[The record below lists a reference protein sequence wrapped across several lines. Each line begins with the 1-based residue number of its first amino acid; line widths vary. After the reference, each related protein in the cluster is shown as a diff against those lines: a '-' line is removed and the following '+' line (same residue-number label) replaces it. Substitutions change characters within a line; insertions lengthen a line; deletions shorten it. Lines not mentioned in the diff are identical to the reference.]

1 LFLTILWDPITT
13 PCDDRSK
20 EWLFVVGT
28 EKLESNTPF
37 IKATDV
43 FYTHWNQDE
52 PTLKGVSLE
61 IYPNTINVL
70 VGPGGSGKSTLCSLF
85 NGEIPHLLGGK
96 FEGTVLVDG
105 KDTHIEP
112 VKNLSQLVGH
122 MLQDPETMFAT
133 LYVEDEIA
141 FGPENLLLETDEI
154 IQRTE
159 KLLEDIQLTPFRQN
173 LVWNLSGGQIQKLGL
188 AVILAMKPVM
198 IVLDEPTANLDPH
211 ATRAVHELVLKLRDE
226 GMTILLVTRELD
238 DFILTAADQLIVLD
252 DGKIMASGPVQ
263 TVLAEYGQDMLDR
276 LGIWLPETVEIGL
289 KLRDLLKLKLP
300 AVPINILET
309 LQVLSD
315 QNLLRGRITNCE
327 PDSSVAEVTENNP
340 LISGRNLQF
349 SYNNGFKALNDVS
362 FDIFPG
368 EMLAIVGRNG
378 AGKSTLAK
386 LMVGLQ
392 KPQLGDLTLFE
403 HPASYWKVEALAEHI
418 ALVFQNPEHQFLT
431 DTAYDEI
438 AYSLMARGIVDPE
451 EVRTQV
457 EDWMQRLELSE
468 FTKIHPFALSAGKKR
483 RLGVATML
491 VCHPQVL
498 LVDEPTYGQDKE
510 MTQTLMQLIESIR
523 AQGVTVVM
531 ITHDMRLVQEF
542 ASRVLVM
549 AAGKILYEG
558 DPAQL
563 FASEELL
570 HAANLRPTLLQEL
583 LKEYQDRGGQVDC
596 MIRNTDQ
603 FLEAL
608 TYTLNLEET
617 NGG

>member
-1 LFLTILWDPITT
+1 MET
-13 PCDDRSK
+13 
-20 EWLFVVGT
+20 
-28 EKLESNTPF
+28 NTPF

-61 IYPNTINVL
+61 IFPNTINVL

-85 NGEIPHLLGGK
+85 NGEIPHLLGGT

-112 VKNLSQLVGH
+112 VKNLSQRVGH

-141 FGPENLLLETDEI
+141 FGPENLLLEVEEI
-154 IQRTE
+154 TRRTE
-159 KLLEDIQLTPFRQN
+159 KLLEDIQLIPFRKN

-188 AVILAMKPVM
+188 AVILAMQPSM

-211 ATRAVHELVLKLRDE
+211 TTRAVHELVLKLRDQ

-238 DFILTAADQLIVLD
+238 DFILTTADQLIVID

-263 TVLAEYGQDMLDR
+263 AVLAEHGQDMLSR

-289 KLRDLLKLKLP
+289 KLQDALALNLSSI
-300 AVPINILET
+300 PISVAEA
-309 LQVLSD
+309 LQVLAD
-315 QNLLRGRITNCE
+315 QNLLRKRITNCE
-327 PDSSVAEVTENNP
+327 PESSTEEINRAKS
-340 LISGRNLQF
+340 LISGRNLEF
-349 SYNNGFKALNDVS
+349 SYNNGFKALNDVT
-362 FDIFPG
+362 FDIYPG

-392 KPQLGDLTLFE
+392 KPQLGSLSLFD

-438 AYSLMARGIVDPE
+438 AYSLMSRGIVDLE
-451 EVRTQV
+451 EVRVQV
-457 EDWMQRLELSE
+457 EEWMKRLELSD
-468 FTKIHPFALSAGKKR
+468 FGKIHPFALSAGKKR

-510 MTQTLMQLIESIR
+510 MTQTLMQLMESIR

-549 AAGKILYEG
+549 AEGRILYEG
-558 DPAQL
+558 DPAYL

-583 LKEYQDRGGQVDC
+583 LNEFQNQGGKVDC

-603 FLEAL
+603 FLDAL
-608 TYTLNLEET
+608 TYTLNLED
-617 NGG
+617 NHVG

>member
-1 LFLTILWDPITT
+1 MENN
-13 PCDDRSK
+13 S
-20 EWLFVVGT
+20 
-28 EKLESNTPF
+28 PF
-37 IKATDV
+37 IKVTDV

-96 FEGTVLVDG
+96 FEGTVLVEG
-105 KDTHIEP
+105 KDTNIEP
-112 VKNLSQLVGH
+112 VKNLSQQVGH

-141 FGPENLLLETDEI
+141 FGPENLLLEKNEI
-154 IQRTE
+154 SRRVE
-159 KLLEDIQLTPFRQN
+159 KLLDDIQLKPFRQN

-188 AVILAMKPVM
+188 AVILAMQPAM

-238 DFILTAADQLIVLD
+238 DFILTAADQLIVLE
-252 DGKIMASGPVQ
+252 DGRILTSGDVQ
-263 TVLAEYGQDMLDR
+263 SVLKENGRDMLDR
-276 LGIWLPETVEIGL
+276 LGIWLPETVEIGI
-289 KLRDLLKLKLP
+289 KLRDELELTLP
-300 AVPINILET
+300 SIPISMPET
-309 LQVLSD
+309 LQILED
-315 QNLLRGRITNCE
+315 QQLLKKRITNCK
-327 PDSSVAEVTENNP
+327 TEDNQADISNPTP
-340 LISGRNLQF
+340 LISGRNLEF
-349 SYNNGFKALNDVS
+349 SYNNGFKALNNVS
-362 FDIFPG
+362 FDVFPG

-392 KPQLGDLTLFE
+392 KPQKGQLTLFDR
-403 HPASYWKVEALAEHI
+403 PANQWKVEALAEHI

-438 AYSLMARGIVDPE
+438 AYSLMSRGIVDPE
-451 EVRTQV
+451 EVRLQV
-457 EDWMQRLELSE
+457 EDWMQRLELSDYS
-468 FTKIHPFALSAGKKR
+468 KIHPFALSAGKKR

-491 VCHPQVL
+491 VCHPKVL

-510 MTQTLMQLIESIR
+510 MTQTLMHLMESIR

-549 AAGKILYEG
+549 AEGKILYEG
-558 DPAQL
+558 DPAHL

-570 HAANLRPTLLQEL
+570 HAANLR
-583 LKEYQDRGGQVDC
+583 
-596 MIRNTDQ
+596 
-603 FLEAL
+603 
-608 TYTLNLEET
+608 
-617 NGG
+617 

>member
-1 LFLTILWDPITT
+1 L
-13 PCDDRSK
+13 
-20 EWLFVVGT
+20 
-28 EKLESNTPF
+28 EKITPF

-61 IYPNTINVL
+61 IYPNTVNVL

-105 KDTHIEP
+105 KDTQEEP

-141 FGPENLLLETDEI
+141 FGPENLLLEPDEI
-154 IQRTE
+154 SRRTE
-159 KLLEDIQLTPFRQN
+159 KLLEDIQLSPFRQN

-188 AVILAMKPVM
+188 AVILAMKPAM
-198 IVLDEPTANLDPH
+198 IVLDEPTANLDPQ
-211 ATRAVHELVLKLRDE
+211 ATRAVHELVLKLREE

-238 DFILTAADQLIVLD
+238 DFIMQAADQLIVLES
-252 DGKIMASGPVQ
+252 GKVMASGPVQ
-263 TVLAEYGQDMLDR
+263 VVLAEYGQDMLAR

-289 KLRDLLKLKLP
+289 KLRDALKLKLKSI
-300 AVPINILET
+300 PIGMPET
-309 LQVLSD
+309 LQILAD
-315 QNLLRGRITNCE
+315 HNLLRKRITNCE
-327 PDSSVAEVTENNP
+327 TEIDLAEVTSRKP
-340 LISGRNLQF
+340 LIHGENLQF
-349 SYNNGFKALNDVS
+349 SYSNGFKALNDVS
-362 FDIFPG
+362 FEIYPG

-392 KPQLGDLTLFE
+392 KPQDGELTLFD

-431 DTAYDEI
+431 DSAYDEI
-438 AYSLMARGIVDPE
+438 AYSLMSRGIIEPE
-451 EVRTQV
+451 KVRAQV
-457 EDWMQRLELSE
+457 EDWLDRLELGDFSK
-468 FTKIHPFALSAGKKR
+468 THPFALSAGKKR

-491 VCHPQVL
+491 VCQPEVL

-510 MTQTLMQLIESIR
+510 MTQTLMQVMESIR

-549 AAGKILYEG
+549 AEGKILYEG

-570 HAANLRPTLLQEL
+570 HAANLRPTLLQDL
-583 LKEYQDRGGQVDC
+583 LKEFQDRGGQVDC
-596 MIRNTDQ
+596 LIRNTDQ

-608 TYTLNLEET
+608 TYTLNLEDS
-617 NGG
+617 NG

>member
-1 LFLTILWDPITT
+1 
-13 PCDDRSK
+13 
-20 EWLFVVGT
+20 
-28 EKLESNTPF
+28 LENTAF
-37 IKATDV
+37 IKVSDV

-96 FEGTVLVDG
+96 FEGKVLVAG
-105 KDTHIEP
+105 KDTNEES
-112 VKNLSQLVGH
+112 VKNLSQQVGH

-141 FGPENLLLETDEI
+141 FGPENLLLEKDEI
-154 IQRTE
+154 NQRVE
-159 KLLEDIQLTPFRQN
+159 KLLEDIQLKPFRKN

-188 AVILAMKPVM
+188 AVILAMHPAM

-211 ATRAVHELVLKLRDE
+211 ATRSVHELVMKLRDE

-238 DFILTAADQLIVLD
+238 DFILEAADQLIILD
-252 DGKIMASGPVQ
+252 DGKIMASGAVQ
-263 TVLAEYGQDMLDR
+263 EVLSKNGQEMLDR
-276 LGIWLPETVEIGL
+276 LGIWLPETVEIGI
-289 KLRDLLKLKLP
+289 KLRESLGLKDLHIPISIAETFQTLEAQHLLKK
-300 AVPINILET
+300 
-309 LQVLSD
+309 
-315 QNLLRGRITNCE
+315 RITNCE
-327 PDSSVAEVTENNP
+327 SEDVKEEDAVLTP
-340 LISGRNLQF
+340 LISGRNLEF
-349 SYNNGFKALNDVS
+349 SYNNGFKALNEIS
-362 FDIFPG
+362 FDVFPG

-392 KPQLGDLTLFE
+392 KPQKGQLNLFN
-403 HPASYWKVEALAEHI
+403 HPATYWKVEALAEHI

-431 DTAYDEI
+431 DTTYDEI
-438 AYSLMARGIVDPE
+438 AYSLMTRGIVDPE
-451 EVRTQV
+451 EVRKQV
-457 EDWMQRLELSE
+457 EEWMEKLELSE
-468 FTKIHPFALSAGKKR
+468 FSKIHPFALSAGKKR

-491 VCHPQVL
+491 VSHPKVL

-510 MTQTLMQLIESIR
+510 MTQTLMQLMERIR

-549 AAGKILYEG
+549 AEGKILYEG
-558 DPAQL
+558 DPAKL
-563 FASEELL
+563 FDNEELL
-570 HAANLRPTLLQEL
+570 HAANLRPTLLQDL
-583 LKEYQDRGGQVDC
+583 LKEYQDRGGQIDC
-596 MIRNTDQ
+596 LIRNTDQ

-608 TYTLNLEET
+608 NYTLKLEDDHV
-617 NGG
+617 G

>member
-1 LFLTILWDPITT
+1 
-13 PCDDRSK
+13 
-20 EWLFVVGT
+20 
-28 EKLESNTPF
+28 LENTAF
-37 IKATDV
+37 IKVSDV

-96 FEGTVLVDG
+96 FEGSVLVAG
-105 KDTHIEP
+105 KDTNEEP
-112 VKNLSQLVGH
+112 VKNLSQQVGH

-141 FGPENLLLETDEI
+141 FGPENLLLEKDEI
-154 IQRTE
+154 NQRVE
-159 KLLEDIQLTPFRQN
+159 KLLEDIQLKPFRKN

-188 AVILAMKPVM
+188 AVILAMHPAM

-211 ATRAVHELVLKLRDE
+211 ATRSVHELVMKLRDE

-238 DFILTAADQLIVLD
+238 DFILDAADQLIILD
-252 DGKIMASGPVQ
+252 DGKIMATGAVQ
-263 TVLAEYGQDMLDR
+263 EVLSENGQEMLDR
-276 LGIWLPETVEIGL
+276 LGIWLPETVEIGI
-289 KLRDLLKLKLP
+289 KLRESLNLKNLHIPISIAETFQTLEAQQLLKK
-300 AVPINILET
+300 
-309 LQVLSD
+309 
-315 QNLLRGRITNCE
+315 RITNCK
-327 PDSSVAEVTENNP
+327 SEVEQDEDAILTP
-340 LISGRNLQF
+340 LISGRNLEF

-362 FDIFPG
+362 FDVFPG

-392 KPQLGDLTLFE
+392 KPQKGQLNLFN
-403 HPASYWKVEALAEHI
+403 HPATYWKVEALAEHI

-431 DTAYDEI
+431 DTTYDEI
-438 AYSLMARGIVDPE
+438 AYSLMTRGIVDPE
-451 EVRTQV
+451 EVRKQV
-457 EDWMQRLELSE
+457 EEWMDKLELSE
-468 FTKIHPFALSAGKKR
+468 FSKIHPFALSAGKKR

-491 VCHPQVL
+491 VSHPKVL

-510 MTQTLMQLIESIR
+510 MTQTLMQLMERIR

-549 AAGKILYEG
+549 AEGKILYEG

-563 FASEELL
+563 FDNEELL
-570 HAANLRPTLLQEL
+570 HAANLRPTLLQDL

-596 MIRNTDQ
+596 LIRNTDQ

-608 TYTLNLEET
+608 NYTLNLEDDHV
-617 NGG
+617 G

>member
-1 LFLTILWDPITT
+1 L
-13 PCDDRSK
+13 
-20 EWLFVVGT
+20 
-28 EKLESNTPF
+28 EKHTPF
-37 IKATDV
+37 IKTSDV

-61 IYPNTINVL
+61 IYPNSINVL

-85 NGEIPHLLGGK
+85 NGEIPHLLEGK

-105 KDTHIEP
+105 KDTQVEP

-154 IQRTE
+154 TRRTE

-188 AVILAMKPVM
+188 AVILAMKPAM
-198 IVLDEPTANLDPH
+198 IVLDEPTANLDPQ
-211 ATRAVHELVLKLRDE
+211 ATRAVHELVLKLRDD

-238 DFILTAADQLIVLD
+238 DFILQAADQLIVLD
-252 DGKIMASGPVQ
+252 DGNVMASGPVQ
-263 TVLAEYGQDMLDR
+263 DVLAEYGQDMLSR

-289 KLRDLLKLKLP
+289 KLRDALKFQLP
-300 AVPINILET
+300 VIPISMVET
-309 LQVLSD
+309 LQVLD
-315 QNLLRGRITNCE
+315 DHNLLRKRITNCE
-327 PDSSVAEVTENNP
+327 PEIDLAEVTSSNP
-340 LISGRNLQF
+340 LIRGGNLQF
-349 SYNNGFKALNDVS
+349 SYSNGFKALNDVS
-362 FDIFPG
+362 FEIYPG

-392 KPQLGDLTLFE
+392 KPQVGVLDLFD

-431 DTAYDEI
+431 DSAYDEI

-451 EVRTQV
+451 QVHTQV
-457 EDWMQRLELSE
+457 EEWLERLELSD

-483 RLGVATML
+483 CLGVATML
-491 VCHPQVL
+491 VCKPQVL

-510 MTQTLMQLIESIR
+510 MTETLMQVMEEIR

-549 AAGKILYEG
+549 AEGKILYEG
-558 DPAQL
+558 DPAHL

-570 HAANLRPTLLQEL
+570 HAANLRPTLLQDL
-583 LKEYQDRGGQVDC
+583 LKEFQDRGGQVDC
-596 MIRNTDQ
+596 LIRNTDQ
-603 FLEAL
+603 FLDAL
-608 TYTLNLEET
+608 TYTLNLEGT
-617 NGG
+617 NG

>member
-1 LFLTILWDPITT
+1 MENI
-13 PCDDRSK
+13 
-20 EWLFVVGT
+20 
-28 EKLESNTPF
+28 PF
-37 IKATDV
+37 IKVSDV

-96 FEGTVLVDG
+96 FEGSVLVAG
-105 KDTHIEP
+105 KDTKEEP
-112 VKNLSQLVGH
+112 VKNLSQQVGH

-141 FGPENLLLETDEI
+141 FGPENLLLEKDEI
-154 IQRTE
+154 NQRVE
-159 KLLEDIQLTPFRQN
+159 KLLEDIQLITFRQN

-188 AVILAMKPVM
+188 AVILAMHPAM

-211 ATRAVHELVLKLRDE
+211 ATRSVHELVMKLRDE

-238 DFILTAADQLIVLD
+238 DFILDAADQLIIID
-252 DGKIMASGPVQ
+252 DGKIMATGAVQ
-263 TVLAEYGQDMLDR
+263 EVLSENGQEMLDR
-276 LGIWLPETVEIGL
+276 LGIWLPETVEIGI
-289 KLRDLLKLKLP
+289 KLRESMNLRNLPIPISIAETFQTLEAQKLLKK
-300 AVPINILET
+300 
-309 LQVLSD
+309 
-315 QNLLRGRITNCE
+315 RITNCE
-327 PDSSVAEVTENNP
+327 SEDEQDEDALLTP
-340 LISGRNLQF
+340 LISGRNLEF

-362 FDIFPG
+362 FDVFPG

-392 KPQLGDLTLFE
+392 KPQKGQLNLFN
-403 HPASYWKVEALAEHI
+403 HPATYWKVEALAEHI

-431 DTAYDEI
+431 DTTYDEI
-438 AYSLMARGIVDPE
+438 AYSLMTRGIVDPE
-451 EVRTQV
+451 EVRKQV
-457 EDWMQRLELSE
+457 EEWMEKLELSE
-468 FTKIHPFALSAGKKR
+468 FSKIHPFALSAGKKR

-491 VCHPQVL
+491 VSHPKVL

-510 MTQTLMQLIESIR
+510 MTQTLMQLMERIR

-549 AAGKILYEG
+549 AEGKILYEG

-563 FASEELL
+563 FDNKELL

-596 MIRNTDQ
+596 LIRNTDQ

-608 TYTLNLEET
+608 NYTLNLEDDHV
-617 NGG
+617 G